1 MNKYLLIISLVF
13 FVSFDSFSQVKTK
26 GKVKVNIKK
35 EAKDLEKQGWESTT
49 TYPLAAQYER
59 VILDTDEQDDEGEI
73 VNIVGEGEFTS
84 NSRSIAMQSAATLA
98 KNNIGGQMET
108 SIKSVTKIDQVN
120 DRIAQ
125 SLEEAVIV
133 TTALVSQKITGR
145 PIMSICREDK
155 NGNYNC
161 RVTYSFNFEKAAK
174 LHLQLMRDELNKE
187 KAQDVRDEYE
197 NFFKE
202 GLYDNVKSDLSKQ

>member
-35 EAKDLEKQGWESTT
+35 EAKDLEKQGWEATT

-59 VILDTDEQDDEGEI
+59 VILDTDEQNDEGEI

-155 NGNYNC
+155 NGNYTC

-202 GLYDNVKSDLSKQ
+202 GLYDNVRSDLSKQ